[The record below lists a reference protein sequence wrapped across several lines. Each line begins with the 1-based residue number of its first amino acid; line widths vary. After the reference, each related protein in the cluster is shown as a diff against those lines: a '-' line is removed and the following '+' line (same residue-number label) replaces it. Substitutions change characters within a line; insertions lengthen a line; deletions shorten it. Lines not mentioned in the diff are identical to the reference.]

1 MAFMQC
7 LAIQTADPRSVCWA
21 GGNLEGE
28 VTLVLTDPTVI
39 RGIRLSYRCEAH
51 IDYLDDG
58 QEVEEEEEE
67 EAGTEGESG
76 GKRGHRHRKKKR
88 FLDSVAVT
96 PKRRSAT
103 EKFLETTSILWGTE
117 PNTTYG
123 EVMPAGHHAL
133 AFDIRVPQQLPGS
146 FEGRYGF
153 VRHWLEC
160 VVDRPGA
167 SDMATK
173 RALSVISHCDL
184 NKDPV
189 AAKSIHHREE
199 VILCCGCVKPDHYDV
214 SYELPYRGY
223 VPGETMFPNIRLR
236 NFTRNLI
243 NLSVRLQMITTYRAK
258 TRRKITT
265 KVVAEDKKVVHRG
278 EVTKWEPSLQVPA
291 LPPTG
296 LGGCHIID
304 VRFCLE
310 VELTSQGMGWQGLA
324 FQDEVKVGTIPLLD
338 VVKYGNSSAH
348 PLASK
353 TGVLLGPA
361 HPSSRDSKANNQI
374 AVPPFNRAS
383 SSSTGEGR
391 FTSDADSASPLAR
404 LGGAGVGRGGHKN
417 HRSSSIISAV
427 SHWSFNPMVPPRT
440 PHALPWKFPGRR
452 AASPAKAKAKAKKT
466 FTPTLATIY
475 RC

>member
-1 MAFMQC
+1 M
-7 LAIQTADPRSVCWA
+7 DPLCC
-21 GGNLEGE
+21 
-28 VTLVLTDPTVI
+28 
-39 RGIRLSYRCEAH
+39 IRLSYKCEAH
-51 IDYLDDG
+51 LDYMDDG
-58 QEVEEEEEE
+58 QEVEEED
-67 EAGTEGESG
+67 EGEEVEGHTG
-76 GKRGHRHRKKKR
+76 GRKEHNKRRKNKR
-88 FLDSVAVT
+88 FFDSMAVT

-103 EKFLETTSILWGTE
+103 EKYLETTSILWGAE
-117 PNTTYG
+117 PNASYG
-123 EVMPAGHHAL
+123 EVMPAGHHSL
-133 AFDIRVPQQLPGS
+133 AFDIQVPQQLPGS

-160 VVDRPGA
+160 VVDRPGS

-189 AAKSIHHREE
+189 ASKSIHHREE

-223 VPGETMFPNIRLR
+223 VPGETMFPDLRLR
-236 NFTRNLI
+236 NFTRNVI
-243 NLSVRLQMITTYRAK
+243 HVSVKLQMITTYRAK

-265 KVVAEDKKVVHRG
+265 KVAAEDKKSVHRG

-291 LPPTG
+291 LPPSG
-296 LGGCHIID
+296 LGGCYIID
-304 VRFCLE
+304 VRFVLE
-310 VELTSQGMGWQGLA
+310 VDLTSQGVGWQGLA

-338 VVKYGNSSAH
+338 VIKYGSNNNSS
-348 PLASK
+348 PFASK

-361 HPSSRDSKANNQI
+361 HSGSPGAKAANQI
-374 AVPPFNRAS
+374 AVPPPKRAS

-391 FTSDADSASPLAR
+391 FTSDADSFSPLAR
-404 LGGAGVGRGGHKN
+404 MGGARLGARHKH
-417 HRSSSIISAV
+417 HRSPSIISAV
-427 SHWSFNPMVPPRT
+427 SHWSFNPMMAPKPH
-440 PHALPWKFPGRR
+440 HALPWKFPHR
-452 AASPAKAKAKAKKT
+452 AHVTKGKKT